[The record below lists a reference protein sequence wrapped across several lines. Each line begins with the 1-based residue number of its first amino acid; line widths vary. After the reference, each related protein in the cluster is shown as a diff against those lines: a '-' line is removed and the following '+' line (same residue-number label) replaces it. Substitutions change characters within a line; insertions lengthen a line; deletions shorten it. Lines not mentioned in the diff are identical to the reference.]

1 MAMAQGFTREQVHSI
16 LEDVR
21 SSQLVDET
29 TRTLLLFSERVTRE
43 PSKMAPEEIEH
54 LREMG
59 ISDAAILEAVHV
71 ISLFNYLDRMADA
84 LGTPVENFQ
93 DMMEG

>member
-1 MAMAQGFTREQVHSI
+1 MVMAQGFSREQLRSI

-21 SSQLVDET
+21 SSALIYET
-29 TRTLLLFSERVTRE
+29 TKALLVFSEKVTRE
-43 PSKMAPEEIEH
+43 PSKAAPEEIEN
-54 LREMG
+54 LRGMG
-59 ISDAAILEAVHV
+59 LSDEAILEAVQV
-71 ISLFNYLDRMADA
+71 ISFFNYLDRMADT